1 MKKVNLLMSALF
13 ILFSSIIS
21 AQSDEQIK
29 LDNLKYYLAS
39 IKDYNLSMRY
49 YTDSVKI
56 INLLD
61 QMDAITASIEE
72 ELNNIVIPE
81 TIMEQ
86 TFSDTIIP
94 EEENTI
100 ETLPEYTWADTELKN
115 ENENENENEG
125 GIGLSK
131 FMPFKKKFNTN
142 FKIEFGINSLHQ
154 ITDAPNGVLSPEI
167 NTSGSW
173 YWDFGLKRRARLGG
187 KDSKVAINYGIS
199 FLKNR
204 FKIENDL
211 RLTTN
216 ANKNPEFVGVP
227 DAKDNPRLNVGYLNI
242 PLSLNFSLSKKTKLE
257 LGGYAGY
264 RIHTVQKFHLKT
276 SNETIHESRYAGYN
290 LNNWV
295 YGATA
300 ALDVSGFDLIVRYN
314 FSKLFKDN
322 PNYDFNTF
330 MIGTSVSLF

>member
-1 MKKVNLLMSALF
+1 MKKVNLLLSALF
-13 ILFSSIIS
+13 VLFSLMVN
-21 AQSDEQIK
+21 AQSEEQIR
-29 LDNLKYYLAS
+29 LDNLRYYLAS

-61 QMDAITASIEE
+61 QMDAITTSLEE

-81 TIMEQ
+81 TIIEQ
-86 TFSDTIIP
+86 TFPDTIVPEDESKIETQDVFTWSDT
-94 EEENTI
+94 EVKT
-100 ETLPEYTWADTELKN
+100 
-115 ENENENENEG
+115 ENENES

-131 FMPFKKKFNTN
+131 YMPFKKKFNTN
-142 FKIEFGINSLHQ
+142 LKIEFGINSLHQ
-154 ITDAPNGVLSPEI
+154 ITDAPNGILSPEI

-173 YWDFGLKRRARLGG
+173 YWDFGLTRRARLGG

-211 RLTTN
+211 RLTIN
-216 ANKNPEFVGVP
+216 ADKNPEFVGVP
-227 DAKDNPRLNVGYLNI
+227 DAKDNPKLNVGYLNI

-264 RIHTVQKFHLKT
+264 RIYTVQKFHLKT
-276 SNETIHESRYAGYN
+276 SSETIHENRYAGYN
-290 LNNWV
+290 LNNWI

-300 ALDVSGFDLIVRYN
+300 GLDISGFDLIVRYN

>member
-1 MKKVNLLMSALF
+1 MKKVNLLLSALF
-13 ILFSSIIS
+13 ILFSSMMH
-21 AQSDEQIK
+21 AQSEEQIR
-29 LDNLKYYLAS
+29 LDNLRYYLAS

-61 QMDAITASIEE
+61 QMDVITSALET

-81 TIMEQ
+81 TSPEQ
-86 TFSDTIIP
+86 IFADTIP
-94 EEENTI
+94 KEEEYKT
-100 ETLPEYTWADTELKN
+100 ETPEDYSTWPETEVKSDD
-115 ENENENENEG
+115 ENDG
-125 GIGLSK
+125 GIGISK
-131 FMPFKKKFNTN
+131 YMPFKKKFNTN

-154 ITDAPNGVLSPEI
+154 ITESPDGVLSPEI
-167 NTSGSW
+167 NTGGSW
-173 YWDFGLKRRARLGG
+173 YWDFGLTRRARLGG
-187 KDSKVAINYGIS
+187 KESKVAINYGIS

-211 RLTTN
+211 RLTSN
-216 ANKNPEFVGVP
+216 GNENPEFIGVP
-227 DAKDNPRLNVGYLNI
+227 DAKDNPKLNVGYINI
-242 PLSLNFSLSKKTKLE
+242 PISLNFSLSKKTKLE

-276 SNETIHESRYAGYN
+276 SKESIHESRYAGYN

-300 ALDVSGFDLIVRYN
+300 ALDISGFDLIVRYN

-330 MIGTSVSLF
+330 MIGTSLSLF

>member
-1 MKKVNLLMSALF
+1 MKKVSLLLF
-13 ILFSSIIS
+13 FVFMLSSFTVS
-21 AQSDEQIK
+21 TQSDDQIK

-49 YTDSVKI
+49 YTDSIKI

-61 QMDAITASIEE
+61 QMDVITTSLEE
-72 ELNNIVIPE
+72 ELNNIVIPGIIE
-81 TIMEQ
+81 EQ
-86 TFSDTIIP
+86 IFSDTILSDGETI
-94 EEENTI
+94 I
-100 ETLPEYTWADTELKN
+100 ETQDDYNWNDVDVKQEDDN
-115 ENENENENEG
+115 DG
-125 GIGLSK
+125 GVGLSK

-142 FKIEFGINSLHQ
+142 FKIEFGINSMHQ
-154 ITDAPNGVLSPEI
+154 GTDTPNGIEAPEI
-167 NTSGSW
+167 NTGGSW
-173 YWDFGLKRRARLGG
+173 YWNFSLTKRARLGG
-187 KDSKVAINYGIS
+187 KESKVAINYGIS
-199 FLKNR
+199 YLKNR

-211 RLTTN
+211 RLTSN
-216 ANKNPEFVGVP
+216 VNKEPEFVTVL
-227 DAKDNPRLNVGYLNI
+227 DVKDNPKLNVGYINI
-242 PLSLNFSLSKKTKLE
+242 PLTLNISLSKKTKLE

-264 RIHTVQKFHLKT
+264 RIHTVQKFNLK
-276 SNETIHESRYAGYN
+276 SGNEIIHESRYAGYN

>member
-1 MKKVNLLMSALF
+1 MKKVNLLLSALF
-13 ILFSSIIS
+13 ILFSLMVN
-21 AQSDEQIK
+21 AQSEEQIR
-29 LDNLKYYLAS
+29 LDNLRYYLAS

-61 QMDAITASIEE
+61 QMDAITASLEE
-72 ELNNIVIPE
+72 ELNNFVIPE
-81 TIMEQ
+81 TIIEQ
-86 TFSDTIIP
+86 TFPDTIVQKEENKIETPEVFTWSDT
-94 EEENTI
+94 EVKT
-100 ETLPEYTWADTELKN
+100 
-115 ENENENENEG
+115 ENENES

-131 FMPFKKKFNTN
+131 YMPFKKKFNTN
-142 FKIEFGINSLHQ
+142 LKIEFGINSLHQ
-154 ITDAPNGVLSPEI
+154 ITEAPAGILSPEI

-173 YWDFGLKRRARLGG
+173 YWDFGLIRRARLGG

-211 RLTTN
+211 RLTIN
-216 ANKNPEFVGVP
+216 ADKNPEFVGVP
-227 DAKDNPRLNVGYLNI
+227 DAKDNPKLNVGYLNI

-276 SNETIHESRYAGYN
+276 SSETIHENRYAGYL
-290 LNNWV
+290 LNNWI

-300 ALDVSGFDLIVRYN
+300 GLDISGFDLIVRYN

>member
-1 MKKVNLLMSALF
+1 MVN
-13 ILFSSIIS
+13 
-21 AQSDEQIK
+21 AQSEEQIR
-29 LDNLKYYLAS
+29 LDNLRYYLAS

-61 QMDAITASIEE
+61 QMDAITASLEE
-72 ELNNIVIPE
+72 ELNNFVIPE
-81 TIMEQ
+81 TIIEQ
-86 TFSDTIIP
+86 TFPDTIVQKEENKIETAEVFTWSDT
-94 EEENTI
+94 EVKT
-100 ETLPEYTWADTELKN
+100 
-115 ENENENENEG
+115 ENENES

-131 FMPFKKKFNTN
+131 YMPFKKKFNTN
-142 FKIEFGINSLHQ
+142 LKIEFGINSLHQ
-154 ITDAPNGVLSPEI
+154 ITEAPAGVLSPEI
-167 NTSGSW
+167 NTGGSW
-173 YWDFGLKRRARLGG
+173 YWDFGLTRRARLGG
-187 KDSKVAINYGIS
+187 KNSKVAINYGIS

-211 RLTTN
+211 RLTIN
-216 ANKNPEFVGVP
+216 ADKNPEFVGVP
-227 DAKDNPRLNVGYLNI
+227 DAKDNPKLNVGYLNI

-276 SNETIHESRYAGYN
+276 SSETIHENRYAGYL
-290 LNNWV
+290 LNNWI

-300 ALDVSGFDLIVRYN
+300 GLDISGFDLIVRYN

>member
-1 MKKVNLLMSALF
+1 MKKVNLLLSALF
-13 ILFSSIIS
+13 ILFSLMVN
-21 AQSDEQIK
+21 AQSEEQIR

-61 QMDAITASIEE
+61 QMDAITASLEE

-81 TIMEQ
+81 TIIEQ
-86 TFSDTIIP
+86 TFPDTIVP
-94 EEENTI
+94 EEENKI
-100 ETLPEYTWADTELKN
+100 ETPEVFTWSDTEVKT
-115 ENENENENEG
+115 ENENES

-131 FMPFKKKFNTN
+131 YMPFKKKFNTN
-142 FKIEFGINSLHQ
+142 LKIEFGINSLHQ
-154 ITDAPNGVLSPEI
+154 ITEAPAGILSPEI

-173 YWDFGLKRRARLGG
+173 YWDFGLIRRARLGG

-211 RLTTN
+211 RLTIN
-216 ANKNPEFVGVP
+216 ADKNPEFVGVP
-227 DAKDNPRLNVGYLNI
+227 DAKDNPKLNVGYLNI

-276 SNETIHESRYAGYN
+276 SSETIHENRYAGYL
-290 LNNWV
+290 LNNWI

-300 ALDVSGFDLIVRYN
+300 GLDISGFDLIVRYN

>member
-1 MKKVNLLMSALF
+1 MKKVNLLLSALI

-21 AQSDEQIK
+21 AQSDDQIK

-61 QMDAITASIEE
+61 QMDVITASLEE
-72 ELNNIVIPE
+72 ELNSIVIPD
-81 TIMEQ
+81 TIVEQ
-86 TFSDTIIP
+86 TFSDTIVP
-94 EEENTI
+94 EEENKI
-100 ETLPEYTWADTELKN
+100 EMPEDFTWTDTEVKH
-115 ENENENENEG
+115 ENENES

-131 FMPFKKKFNTN
+131 YMPFKKKFNTN

-154 ITDAPNGVLSPEI
+154 ITDAPAGVLSPEI

-173 YWDFGLKRRARLGG
+173 YWDFGLTRRARLGG

-216 ANKNPEFVGVP
+216 ADKNPEFVAVP
-227 DAKDNPRLNVGYLNI
+227 DAKNNPKLNVGYLNI

-276 SNETIHESRYAGYN
+276 SGETIHENRYAGYN
-290 LNNWV
+290 LNNWI

-300 ALDVSGFDLIVRYN
+300 GLDISGFDLIVRYN

>member
-1 MKKVNLLMSALF
+1 MKKVNLLLSALF
-13 ILFSSIIS
+13 VLFSLMVN
-21 AQSDEQIK
+21 AQSEEQIR
-29 LDNLKYYLAS
+29 LDNLRYYLAS

-61 QMDAITASIEE
+61 QMDAITASLEE

-81 TIMEQ
+81 TIIEQ
-86 TFSDTIIP
+86 TFPDTIVPEDESKIETQDVFTWSDT
-94 EEENTI
+94 EVKT
-100 ETLPEYTWADTELKN
+100 
-115 ENENENENEG
+115 ENENES

-131 FMPFKKKFNTN
+131 YMPFKKKFNTN
-142 FKIEFGINSLHQ
+142 LKIEFGINSLHQ
-154 ITDAPNGVLSPEI
+154 ITDAPNGILSPEI

-173 YWDFGLKRRARLGG
+173 YWDFGLTRRARLGG
-187 KDSKVAINYGIS
+187 KESKVAINYGIS

-211 RLTTN
+211 RLTIN
-216 ANKNPEFVGVP
+216 ADKNPEFVGVP
-227 DAKDNPRLNVGYLNI
+227 DAKDNPKLNVGYLNI

-276 SNETIHESRYAGYN
+276 SSETIHENRYAGYN
-290 LNNWV
+290 LNNWI

-300 ALDVSGFDLIVRYN
+300 GLDISGFDLIVRYN

>member
-1 MKKVNLLMSALF
+1 MKKVNLLLSALF
-13 ILFSSIIS
+13 VLFSLMVN
-21 AQSDEQIK
+21 AQSEEQIR
-29 LDNLKYYLAS
+29 LDNLRYYLAS

-61 QMDAITASIEE
+61 QMDAITTSLEE

-81 TIMEQ
+81 TIIEQ
-86 TFSDTIIP
+86 TFPDTIVP
-94 EEENTI
+94 EDESKI
-100 ETLPEYTWADTELKN
+100 ETQDVFTWNDTEVKT
-115 ENENENENEG
+115 ENENES

-131 FMPFKKKFNTN
+131 YMPFKKKFNTN
-142 FKIEFGINSLHQ
+142 LKIEFGINSLHQ
-154 ITDAPNGVLSPEI
+154 ITDAPNGILSPEI

-173 YWDFGLKRRARLGG
+173 YWDFGLTRRARLGG

-211 RLTTN
+211 RLTIN
-216 ANKNPEFVGVP
+216 ADKNPEFVGVP
-227 DAKDNPRLNVGYLNI
+227 DAKDNPKLNVGYLNI

-276 SNETIHESRYAGYN
+276 SSETIHENRYAGYN
-290 LNNWV
+290 LNNWI

-300 ALDVSGFDLIVRYN
+300 GLDISGFDLIVRYN

>member
-1 MKKVNLLMSALF
+1 MKKVNLLLSALF
-13 ILFSSIIS
+13 VLFSLMVN
-21 AQSDEQIK
+21 AQSEEQIR
-29 LDNLKYYLAS
+29 LDNLRYYLAS

-61 QMDAITASIEE
+61 QMDAITASLEE

-81 TIMEQ
+81 TIIEQ
-86 TFSDTIIP
+86 TFPDTIVP
-94 EEENTI
+94 EEESKI
-100 ETLPEYTWADTELKN
+100 ETQDVFTWSDTEVKT
-115 ENENENENEG
+115 ENENES

-131 FMPFKKKFNTN
+131 YMPFKKKFNTN
-142 FKIEFGINSLHQ
+142 LKIEFGINSLHQ
-154 ITDAPNGVLSPEI
+154 ITDAPNGILSPEI

-173 YWDFGLKRRARLGG
+173 YWDFGLTRRARLGG

-211 RLTTN
+211 RLTIN
-216 ANKNPEFVGVP
+216 ADKNPEFVGVP
-227 DAKDNPRLNVGYLNI
+227 DAKDNPKLNVGYLNI

-276 SNETIHESRYAGYN
+276 SSETIHENRYAGYN
-290 LNNWV
+290 LNNWI

-300 ALDVSGFDLIVRYN
+300 GLDISGFDLIVRYN

>member
-1 MKKVNLLMSALF
+1 MKKVNLLLSALF
-13 ILFSSIIS
+13 VLFSLMVN
-21 AQSDEQIK
+21 AQSEEQIR
-29 LDNLKYYLAS
+29 LDNLRYYLAS

-61 QMDAITASIEE
+61 QMDAITTSLEE

-81 TIMEQ
+81 TIIEQ
-86 TFSDTIIP
+86 TFPDTIVPEDESKIETQDVFTWSDT
-94 EEENTI
+94 EVKT
-100 ETLPEYTWADTELKN
+100 
-115 ENENENENEG
+115 ENENES

-131 FMPFKKKFNTN
+131 YMPFKKKFNTN
-142 FKIEFGINSLHQ
+142 LKIEFGINSLHQ
-154 ITDAPNGVLSPEI
+154 ITDAPNGILSPEI

-173 YWDFGLKRRARLGG
+173 YWDFGLTRRARLGG

-211 RLTTN
+211 RLTIN
-216 ANKNPEFVGVP
+216 ADKNPEFVGVP
-227 DAKDNPRLNVGYLNI
+227 DAKDNPKLNVGYLNI

-276 SNETIHESRYAGYN
+276 SSETIHENRYAGYN
-290 LNNWV
+290 LNNWI

-300 ALDVSGFDLIVRYN
+300 GLDISGFDLIVRYN

>member
-1 MKKVNLLMSALF
+1 MKKVNLLLSALF
-13 ILFSSIIS
+13 ILFSLMVN
-21 AQSDEQIK
+21 AQSEEQIR

-61 QMDAITASIEE
+61 QMDAITASLEE

-81 TIMEQ
+81 TIIEQ
-86 TFSDTIIP
+86 TFPDTIVP
-94 EEENTI
+94 EEENKI
-100 ETLPEYTWADTELKN
+100 ETPEVFTWSDTEVKT
-115 ENENENENEG
+115 ENENES

-131 FMPFKKKFNTN
+131 YMPFKKKFNTN

-154 ITDAPNGVLSPEI
+154 ITEAPAGILSPEI
-167 NTSGSW
+167 NTGGSW
-173 YWDFGLKRRARLGG
+173 YWDFGLTRRARLGG
-187 KDSKVAINYGIS
+187 KNSKVAINYGIS

-211 RLTTN
+211 RLTIN
-216 ANKNPEFVGVP
+216 ANENPEFVGVP
-227 DAKDNPRLNVGYLNI
+227 NAKDNPKLNVGYLNI

-276 SNETIHESRYAGYN
+276 SSETIHENRYAGYL
-290 LNNWV
+290 LNNWI

-300 ALDVSGFDLIVRYN
+300 GLDISGFDLIVRYN

>member
-1 MKKVNLLMSALF
+1 MKKVNLLLSALF
-13 ILFSSIIS
+13 VLFSLMVN
-21 AQSDEQIK
+21 AQSEEQIR
-29 LDNLKYYLAS
+29 LDNLRYYLAS

-61 QMDAITASIEE
+61 QMDAITTSLEE

-81 TIMEQ
+81 TIIEQ
-86 TFSDTIIP
+86 TFPDTIVPEDESKIETQDVFTWSDT
-94 EEENTI
+94 EVKT
-100 ETLPEYTWADTELKN
+100 
-115 ENENENENEG
+115 ENENES

-131 FMPFKKKFNTN
+131 YMPFKKKFNTN
-142 FKIEFGINSLHQ
+142 LKIEFGINSLHQ
-154 ITDAPNGVLSPEI
+154 ITDAPNGILSPEI

-173 YWDFGLKRRARLGG
+173 YWDFGLTRRARLGG

-211 RLTTN
+211 RLTIN
-216 ANKNPEFVGVP
+216 ADKNPEFVGVP
-227 DAKDNPRLNVGYLNI
+227 DAKDNPKLNVGYLNI

-276 SNETIHESRYAGYN
+276 SSETIHENRYAGYN
-290 LNNWV
+290 LNKWI

-300 ALDVSGFDLIVRYN
+300 GLDISGFDLIVRYN

>member
-1 MKKVNLLMSALF
+1 MKKVNLLLSALF
-13 ILFSSIIS
+13 VLFSLMVN
-21 AQSDEQIK
+21 AQSEEQIR
-29 LDNLKYYLAS
+29 LDNLRYYLAS

-61 QMDAITASIEE
+61 QMDAITTSLEE

-81 TIMEQ
+81 TIIEQ
-86 TFSDTIIP
+86 TFPDTIVPEDESKIETQDVFTWSDT
-94 EEENTI
+94 EVKT
-100 ETLPEYTWADTELKN
+100 
-115 ENENENENEG
+115 ENENES

-131 FMPFKKKFNTN
+131 YMPFKKKFNTN
-142 FKIEFGINSLHQ
+142 LKIEFGINSLHQ
-154 ITDAPNGVLSPEI
+154 ITDAPNGILSPEI

-173 YWDFGLKRRARLGG
+173 YWDFGLTRRARLGG

-211 RLTTN
+211 RLTIN
-216 ANKNPEFVGVP
+216 ADKNPEFVGVP
-227 DAKDNPRLNVGYLNI
+227 DAKDNPKLNVGYLNI

-276 SNETIHESRYAGYN
+276 SSETIHENRHAGYN
-290 LNNWV
+290 LNNWI

-300 ALDVSGFDLIVRYN
+300 GLDISGFDLIVRYN

>member
-1 MKKVNLLMSALF
+1 MKKVNLLLSALF
-13 ILFSSIIS
+13 VLFSLMVN
-21 AQSDEQIK
+21 AQSEEQIR
-29 LDNLKYYLAS
+29 LDNLRYYLAS

-61 QMDAITASIEE
+61 QMDAITTSLEE

-81 TIMEQ
+81 TIIEQ
-86 TFSDTIIP
+86 TFPDTIVP
-94 EEENTI
+94 EEESKI
-100 ETLPEYTWADTELKN
+100 ETQDVFTWSDTEVKT
-115 ENENENENEG
+115 ENENES

-131 FMPFKKKFNTN
+131 YMPFKKKFNTN
-142 FKIEFGINSLHQ
+142 LKIEFGINSLHQ
-154 ITDAPNGVLSPEI
+154 ITDAPNGILSPEI

-173 YWDFGLKRRARLGG
+173 YWDFGLTRRARLGG

-211 RLTTN
+211 RLTIN
-216 ANKNPEFVGVP
+216 ADKNPEFVGVP
-227 DAKDNPRLNVGYLNI
+227 DAKDNPKLNVGYLNI

-276 SNETIHESRYAGYN
+276 SSETIHENRYAGYN
-290 LNNWV
+290 LNNWI

-300 ALDVSGFDLIVRYN
+300 GLDISGFDLIVRYN

>member
-1 MKKVNLLMSALF
+1 
-13 ILFSSIIS
+13 
-21 AQSDEQIK
+21 
-29 LDNLKYYLAS
+29 
-39 IKDYNLSMRY
+39 
-49 YTDSVKI
+49 
-56 INLLD
+56 
-61 QMDAITASIEE
+61 
-72 ELNNIVIPE
+72 
-81 TIMEQ
+81 
-86 TFSDTIIP
+86 
-94 EEENTI
+94 
-100 ETLPEYTWADTELKN
+100 
-115 ENENENENEG
+115 
-125 GIGLSK
+125 
-131 FMPFKKKFNTN
+131 MPFKKKFNTN
-142 FKIEFGINSLHQ
+142 LKIEFGINSLHQ
-154 ITDAPNGVLSPEI
+154 ITHAPNGILSPEI

-173 YWDFGLKRRARLGG
+173 YWDFGLTRRARLGG

-211 RLTTN
+211 RLTIN
-216 ANKNPEFVGVP
+216 ADKNPEFVGVP
-227 DAKDNPRLNVGYLNI
+227 DAKDNPKLNVGYLNI

-276 SNETIHESRYAGYN
+276 SSETIHENRYAGYN
-290 LNNWV
+290 LNKWI

-300 ALDVSGFDLIVRYN
+300 GLDISGFDLIVRYN

>member
-1 MKKVNLLMSALF
+1 MKKVNLLLSALF
-13 ILFSSIIS
+13 VLFSLMVN
-21 AQSDEQIK
+21 AQSEEQIR
-29 LDNLKYYLAS
+29 LDNLRYYLAS

-61 QMDAITASIEE
+61 QMDAITASLEE

-81 TIMEQ
+81 TIIEQ
-86 TFSDTIIP
+86 TFPDTIVPEDESKIETQDVFTWSDT
-94 EEENTI
+94 EVKT
-100 ETLPEYTWADTELKN
+100 
-115 ENENENENEG
+115 ENENES

-131 FMPFKKKFNTN
+131 YMPFKKKFNTN
-142 FKIEFGINSLHQ
+142 LKIEFGINSLHQ
-154 ITDAPNGVLSPEI
+154 ITDAPNGILSPEI

-173 YWDFGLKRRARLGG
+173 YWDFGLTRRARLGG

-211 RLTTN
+211 RLTIN
-216 ANKNPEFVGVP
+216 ADKNPEFVGVP
-227 DAKDNPRLNVGYLNI
+227 DAKDNPKLNVGYLNI

-276 SNETIHESRYAGYN
+276 SSETIHENRYAGYN
-290 LNNWV
+290 LNNWI

-300 ALDVSGFDLIVRYN
+300 GLDISGFDLIVRYN

>member
-1 MKKVNLLMSALF
+1 MKKLNLILSSLI
-13 ILFSSIIS
+13 ILFSSIMS

-61 QMDAITASIEE
+61 QMDAITASLEE

-81 TIMEQ
+81 TIIEQ
-86 TFSDTIIP
+86 TFPDTIVP
-94 EEENTI
+94 EEENKI
-100 ETLPEYTWADTELKN
+100 ETPEVFTWSDTEVKT
-115 ENENENENEG
+115 ENENES

-131 FMPFKKKFNTN
+131 YMPFKKKFNTN
-142 FKIEFGINSLHQ
+142 LKIEFGINSLHQ
-154 ITDAPNGVLSPEI
+154 ITEAPAGILSPEI

-173 YWDFGLKRRARLGG
+173 YWDFGLIRRARLGG

-211 RLTTN
+211 RLTIN
-216 ANKNPEFVGVP
+216 ADKNPEFVGVP
-227 DAKDNPRLNVGYLNI
+227 DAKDNPKLNVGYLNI

-276 SNETIHESRYAGYN
+276 SSETIHENRYAGYL
-290 LNNWV
+290 LNNWI

-300 ALDVSGFDLIVRYN
+300 GLDISGFDLIVRYN

>member
-1 MKKVNLLMSALF
+1 M
-13 ILFSSIIS
+13 IH
-21 AQSDEQIK
+21 AQSEEQIR
-29 LDNLKYYLAS
+29 LDNLRYYLAS

-56 INLLD
+56 LNLLD
-61 QMDAITASIEE
+61 QMDVITSALET

-81 TIMEQ
+81 TSAEQ
-86 TFSDTIIP
+86 IFADTIP
-94 EEENTI
+94 KEEEYKT
-100 ETLPEYTWADTELKN
+100 ETPEDYSSWPETEVKN
-115 ENENENENEG
+115 DDENDG
-125 GIGLSK
+125 GIGISK
-131 FMPFKKKFNTN
+131 YMPFKKKFNTN

-154 ITDAPNGVLSPEI
+154 ITESPDGILSPEI
-167 NTSGSW
+167 NTGGSW
-173 YWDFGLKRRARLGG
+173 YWDFGLTRRARLGG
-187 KDSKVAINYGIS
+187 KESKVAINYGIS

-211 RLTTN
+211 RLTSN
-216 ANKNPEFVGVP
+216 GNDNPEFVGVP
-227 DAKDNPRLNVGYLNI
+227 DAKDNPKLNVGYINI

-276 SNETIHESRYAGYN
+276 NKESIHESRYAGYN

-300 ALDVSGFDLIVRYN
+300 ALDISGFDLIVRYN

>member
-1 MKKVNLLMSALF
+1 MKKVNLLLSALF
-13 ILFSSIIS
+13 ILFSLMVN
-21 AQSDEQIK
+21 AQSEEQIK

-61 QMDAITASIEE
+61 QMDAITASLEE

-81 TIMEQ
+81 TIIEQ
-86 TFSDTIIP
+86 TFPDTIVP
-94 EEENTI
+94 EEENKI
-100 ETLPEYTWADTELKN
+100 ETPEVFTWSDTDVKT
-115 ENENENENEG
+115 ENENES

-131 FMPFKKKFNTN
+131 YMPFKKKFNTN
-142 FKIEFGINSLHQ
+142 LKIEFGINSLHQ
-154 ITDAPNGVLSPEI
+154 ITEAPAGILSPEI

-173 YWDFGLKRRARLGG
+173 YWDFGLIRRARLGG

-211 RLTTN
+211 RLTIN
-216 ANKNPEFVGVP
+216 ADKNPEFVGVP
-227 DAKDNPRLNVGYLNI
+227 DAKDNPKLNVGYLNI

-276 SNETIHESRYAGYN
+276 SSETIHENRYAGYL
-290 LNNWV
+290 LNNWI

-300 ALDVSGFDLIVRYN
+300 GLDISGFDLIVRYN

>member
-1 MKKVNLLMSALF
+1 MKKVNLLLSALF
-13 ILFSSIIS
+13 VLFSLMVN
-21 AQSDEQIK
+21 AQSEEQIR
-29 LDNLKYYLAS
+29 LDNLRYYLAS

-61 QMDAITASIEE
+61 QMDAITASLEE

-81 TIMEQ
+81 TIIEQ
-86 TFSDTIIP
+86 TFPDTIVP
-94 EEENTI
+94 EDESKI
-100 ETLPEYTWADTELKN
+100 ETQDVFTWNDTEVKT
-115 ENENENENEG
+115 ENENES

-131 FMPFKKKFNTN
+131 YMPFKKKFNTN
-142 FKIEFGINSLHQ
+142 LKIEFGINSLHQ
-154 ITDAPNGVLSPEI
+154 ITDAPNGILSPEI

-173 YWDFGLKRRARLGG
+173 YWDFGLTRRARLGG

-211 RLTTN
+211 RLTIN
-216 ANKNPEFVGVP
+216 ADKNPEFVGVP
-227 DAKDNPRLNVGYLNI
+227 DAKDNPKLNVGYLNI

-276 SNETIHESRYAGYN
+276 SSETIHENRYAGYN
-290 LNNWV
+290 LNNWI

-300 ALDVSGFDLIVRYN
+300 GLDISGFDLIVRYN

>member
-1 MKKVNLLMSALF
+1 MKKVNLLLSALF
-13 ILFSSIIS
+13 VLFSLMVN
-21 AQSDEQIK
+21 AQSEEQIR
-29 LDNLKYYLAS
+29 LDNLRYYLAS

-61 QMDAITASIEE
+61 QMDAITASLEE

-81 TIMEQ
+81 TIIEQ
-86 TFSDTIIP
+86 TFPDTIVP
-94 EEENTI
+94 EEESKI
-100 ETLPEYTWADTELKN
+100 ETQDVFTWSDTEVKT
-115 ENENENENEG
+115 ENENES

-131 FMPFKKKFNTN
+131 YMPFKKKFNTN
-142 FKIEFGINSLHQ
+142 LKIEFGINSLHQ
-154 ITDAPNGVLSPEI
+154 ITDAPNGILSPEI

-173 YWDFGLKRRARLGG
+173 YWDFGLTRRARLGG

-211 RLTTN
+211 RLTIN
-216 ANKNPEFVGVP
+216 ADKNPEFVGVP
-227 DAKDNPRLNVGYLNI
+227 DAKDNPKLNVGYLNI

-276 SNETIHESRYAGYN
+276 SSETIHENRYAGYN
-290 LNNWV
+290 LNKWI

-300 ALDVSGFDLIVRYN
+300 GLDISGFDLIVRYN

>member
-1 MKKVNLLMSALF
+1 MKKVNLLLSALF
-13 ILFSSIIS
+13 VLFSLMVN
-21 AQSDEQIK
+21 AQSEEQIR
-29 LDNLKYYLAS
+29 LDNLRYYLAS

-61 QMDAITASIEE
+61 QMDAITASLEE

-81 TIMEQ
+81 TIIEQ
-86 TFSDTIIP
+86 IFPDTIVPEDESKIETQDVFTWSDT
-94 EEENTI
+94 EVKT
-100 ETLPEYTWADTELKN
+100 
-115 ENENENENEG
+115 ENENES

-131 FMPFKKKFNTN
+131 YMPFKKKFNTN
-142 FKIEFGINSLHQ
+142 LKIEFGINSLHQ
-154 ITDAPNGVLSPEI
+154 ITDAPNGILSPEI

-173 YWDFGLKRRARLGG
+173 YWDFGLTRRARLGG

-211 RLTTN
+211 RLTIN
-216 ANKNPEFVGVP
+216 ADKNPEFVGVP
-227 DAKDNPRLNVGYLNI
+227 DAKDNPKLNVGYLNI

-276 SNETIHESRYAGYN
+276 SSETIHENRYAGYN
-290 LNNWV
+290 LNNWI

-300 ALDVSGFDLIVRYN
+300 GLDISGFDLIVRYN